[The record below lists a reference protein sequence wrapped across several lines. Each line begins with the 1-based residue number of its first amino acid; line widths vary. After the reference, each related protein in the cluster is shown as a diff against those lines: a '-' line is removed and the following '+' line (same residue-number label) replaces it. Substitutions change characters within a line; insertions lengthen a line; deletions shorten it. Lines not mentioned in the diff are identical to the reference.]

1 VSALLDFARR
11 KLAAGFVIV
20 AVFAGAGL
28 LSFAVGGA
36 IDRARPDR
44 FLQQEMVYFPSGAF
58 LDEVS
63 AGQSE
68 LIADYLWLRA
78 IQYYGMHRQTDRQYF
93 WAKHIFN
100 VITALNP
107 LFVEAFR
114 FGGLVLTTDA
124 NDADGGIDLL
134 KRGFHSNP
142 GRWEIAFDLGF
153 LNYLLRRDLLAA
165 TYFRRAA
172 ALPGAGEQV
181 ERFTAFAYRRGGNE
195 GNAREMWRE
204 IAATSTNPVTRE
216 IAAYALND
224 IDLEDAVEAL
234 QAAADAFRTARGAS
248 ARSPQELVAAGF
260 LRAIPKDP
268 FERGYVID
276 PKDGRVVS
284 IFKTAERVS
293 QTVTTVRKTLLQYR
307 QERGAYPASLELLT
321 TQGYMTEI
329 PLPEGFSLIYTPDS
343 GDVRLQV
350 PPLFSGIVSEP

>member
-1 VSALLDFARR
+1 VSAVFDLARR
-11 KLAAGFVIV
+11 KVAAPFVIA

-28 LSFAVGGA
+28 LSYVVGPA

-63 AGQSE
+63 GGQSE

-78 IQYYGMHRQTDRQYF
+78 IQYYGMHRQTDRQYL

-100 VITALNP
+100 VITSLNP
-107 LFVEAFR
+107 LFVEAYR
-114 FGGLVLTTDA
+114 FGGLVLATDA
-124 NDADGGIDLL
+124 NDTEGGIDLL
-134 KRGFHSNP
+134 KRGFHANP
-142 GRWEIAFDLGF
+142 SRWEIPFDLGF

-181 ERFTAFAYRRGGNE
+181 ERFSAFAYRRGGNE

-204 IAATSTNPVTRE
+204 IASTSTNPVTRE
-216 IAAYALND
+216 IAGYALND
-224 IDLEDAVEAL
+224 IDLEEAVGVL
-234 QAAADAFRTARGAS
+234 QSAADAFRAARGAN
-248 ARSPQELVAAGF
+248 ARSPQELVASGF
-260 LRAIPKDP
+260 LRSIPKDP
-268 FERGYVID
+268 FERGYVIA
-276 PKDGRVVS
+276 PNGRVVS

-293 QTVTTVRKTLLQYR
+293 QTVTTVRKTIMQYR
-307 QERGAYPASLELLT
+307 QERGAYPASLESLT

-329 PLPEGFSLIYTPDS
+329 VLPEGFSLLYAPDT
-343 GDVRLQV
+343 GEVRLYV
-350 PPLFSGIVSEP
+350 PPLFDGIVGES